1 MRTKDEELM
10 KELET
15 RIDTFFLSKGR
26 TPTSRELAEQCGI
39 SAMSV
44 VRYLREMDERG
55 MLVYSDGN
63 IRTNKMSKASRA
75 AVNVP
80 LVGSISCGRPLLA
93 AESIETYYRLP
104 VELLGSGEFFFLRAN
119 GDSMVE
125 AGINDN
131 DLILVRRTEK
141 AEEGDIVVAL
151 VDGENTLKRFFLD
164 KKSKKIILHP
174 ENRKLKDIV
183 VSSCDIQGVAVKVL
197 KDL

>member
-15 RIDTFFLSKGR
+15 RIDTFFLAKGR
-26 TPTSRELAEQCGI
+26 TPTSRELAELCGI

-44 VRYLREMDERG
+44 VRYLREMAERG
-55 MLVYSDGN
+55 MLVYSDGK
-63 IRTNKMSKASRA
+63 IRTHKMSKASTA

-80 LVGSISCGRPLLA
+80 LVGSVSCGRPLLA
-93 AESIETYYRLP
+93 EEAIETYYRLP
-104 VELLGSGEFFFLRAN
+104 VELLGNGEFFFLRAN

-125 AGINDN
+125 AGISDN

-174 ENRKLKDIV
+174 ENSKLKDIV